1 MTRCHKKKGFDL
13 FRVVGIGCRAV
24 GFAGRTGVHL
34 ATGILAGTAAT
45 LETATGALNDVC
57 HGRTEKALDRVGRRV
72 DQVVAG
78 FGQALDGT
86 VQLAEEAAKA
96 PSPEAFLSDGKNAR
110 RAAFI
115 ASLGIGALAGASLLD
130 GVGDANVD
138 MDADAGGFDGAPEGT
153 FAYASLPDG
162 SVENGMFVGDES
174 DLEAL
179 IDAGKDPTAEHVDAE
194 DAVRDPG
201 VRAEFLAQHGY
212 DELPE
217 GYEVHH
223 IQPISEGGA
232 DSPENMILVSEAE
245 HDEITA
251 AHREYYGWKA

>member
-1 MTRCHKKKGFDL
+1 MS
-13 FRVVGIGCRAV
+13 
-24 GFAGRTGVHL
+24 
-34 ATGILAGTAAT
+34 
-45 LETATGALNDVC
+45 N
-57 HGRTEKALDRVGRRV
+57 
-72 DQVVAG
+72 
-78 FGQALDGT
+78 
-86 VQLAEEAAKA
+86 
-96 PSPEAFLSDGKNAR
+96 GKNAR

-130 GVGDANVD
+130 SAGDADV
-138 MDADAGGFDGAPEGT
+138 DADVGCLEGMPEGT
-153 FAYASLPDG
+153 FTYASLPEG

-179 IDAGKDPTAEHVDAE
+179 IDAGKDPTAEHVEAE
-194 DAVRDPG
+194 DSVRDPG
-201 VRAEFLAQHGY
+201 VRAAFLAQHGY

-232 DSPENMILVSEAE
+232 DSVDNMILVSEAE

>member
-1 MTRCHKKKGFDL
+1 MARFQREKGINL
-13 FRVVGIGCRAV
+13 SRAVRIGCQVV

-45 LETATGALNDVC
+45 INTAAGALNDVC
-57 HGRTEKALDRVGRRV
+57 HGRTEKAFDRVGRHV

-78 FGQALDGT
+78 FGEALDGT
-86 VQLAEEAAKA
+86 AQLVEDAAKA
-96 PSPEAFLSDGKNAR
+96 PSPEAFLSNGKNAR

-130 GVGDANVD
+130 SAGDADVD
-138 MDADAGGFDGAPEGT
+138 AEPGGLDGMPEGSFT
-153 FAYASLPDG
+153 YASLPEG
-162 SVENGMFVGDES
+162 SVENGMFVGDGA
-174 DLEAL
+174 DLQSL
-179 IDAGKDPTAEHVDAE
+179 IDAGKDPMAEHVDAE
-194 DAVRDPG
+194 DTVRDPA

-232 DSPENMILVSEAE
+232 DSVENMILVSEDE

>member
-1 MTRCHKKKGFDL
+1 MARLRERKGFSL
-13 FRVVGIGCRAV
+13 SRAVRIGCQAV

-34 ATGILAGTAAT
+34 ATGILTGTAAT
-45 LETATGALNDVC
+45 IHTAAGALNDIC
-57 HGRTEKALDRVGRRV
+57 HGRTEKAVDRVGRRV

-86 VQLAEEAAKA
+86 AQLVEDAAKA
-96 PSPEAFLSDGKNAR
+96 PSLEAFLSNGKNAR

-130 GVGDANVD
+130 GAGDVD
-138 MDADAGGFDGAPEGT
+138 AETGGVEGVPDGSFT
-153 FAYASLPDG
+153 YASLPEG

-179 IDAGKDPTAEHVDAE
+179 IDAGKDPTAEHVDADE
-194 DAVRDPG
+194 VVRDPT

-232 DSPENMILVSEAE
+232 DSVENMILVSEAE
-245 HDEITA
+245 HGEITA

>member
-1 MTRCHKKKGFDL
+1 MARFQREKGINL
-13 FRVVGIGCRAV
+13 SRAVRIGCQVV

-45 LETATGALNDVC
+45 INTAAGALNDVC
-57 HGRTEKALDRVGRRV
+57 HGRTEKAFDRVGRRV

-78 FGQALDGT
+78 FGEALDGT
-86 VQLAEEAAKA
+86 AQLVEDAAKA
-96 PSPEAFLSDGKNAR
+96 PSPEAFLSNGKNAR

-130 GVGDANVD
+130 SAGDADVD
-138 MDADAGGFDGAPEGT
+138 AEPGGLDGMPEGSFT
-153 FAYASLPDG
+153 YASLPEG
-162 SVENGMFVGDES
+162 SVENGMFVGDGA
-174 DLEAL
+174 DLQSL
-179 IDAGKDPTAEHVDAE
+179 IDAGKDPMAEHVDAE
-194 DAVRDPG
+194 DTVRDPA

-232 DSPENMILVSEAE
+232 DSVENMILVSEDE

>member
-1 MTRCHKKKGFDL
+1 MARLRERKGFSL
-13 FRVVGIGCRAV
+13 SRAVGLGCRAA
-24 GFAGRTGVHL
+24 GFAGRTGL
-34 ATGILAGTAAT
+34 YMATGILSGTAAT
-45 LETATGALNDVC
+45 IHTAAGALNDVC
-57 HGRTEKALDRVGRRV
+57 RGRTEKAVDRVGRRV

-86 VQLAEEAAKA
+86 AALVEDAAKA
-96 PSPEAFLSDGKNAR
+96 PSPEAFLSNGRNAR

-115 ASLGIGALAGASLLD
+115 ATLGIGALAGASLLD
-130 GVGDANVD
+130 AAGDAEVD
-138 MDADAGGFDGAPEGT
+138 AEPEGFTGAPEGAFT
-153 FAYASLPDG
+153 YASLPEG

-179 IDAGKDPTAEHVDAE
+179 IDAGKDPTAEHVEADE
-194 DAVRDPG
+194 VVRDPA
-201 VRAEFLAQHGY
+201 VRTEFLAQHGY

-223 IQPISEGGA
+223 IQPVSEGGP
-232 DSPENMILVSEAE
+232 DSVDNMILVSEAE

>member
-1 MTRCHKKKGFDL
+1 MARFQREKGINL
-13 FRVVGIGCRAV
+13 SRAVRIGCQVV

-45 LETATGALNDVC
+45 INTAAGALNDVC
-57 HGRTEKALDRVGRRV
+57 HGRTEKAFDRVGRRV

-86 VQLAEEAAKA
+86 AQLVEDAAKA
-96 PSPEAFLSDGKNAR
+96 PSPEAFLSNGKNAQ

-130 GVGDANVD
+130 GAGDV
-138 MDADAGGFDGAPEGT
+138 DADAEPGGAEGMPEGSFT
-153 FAYASLPDG
+153 CASLPEG
-162 SVENGMFVGDES
+162 SVENGMFVGNAS

-179 IDAGKDPTAEHVDAE
+179 IDAGKDPTSEHVDAE
-194 DAVRDPG
+194 DAMRDPG

-212 DELPE
+212 DELPD

-232 DSPENMILVSEAE
+232 DSVENMILVSEAE

>member
-1 MTRCHKKKGFDL
+1 MARLRERKGFSL
-13 FRVVGIGCRAV
+13 ARALGIGFQAA
-24 GFAGRTGVHL
+24 GFAGRTGLHM

-45 LETATGALNDVC
+45 IQTAAGALNDVC
-57 HGRTEKALDRVGRRV
+57 HGRTEKAVDRVGRRV
-72 DQVVAG
+72 DQVIAG
-78 FGQALDGT
+78 FGEALDGT
-86 VQLAEEAAKA
+86 AKLVEDAAKA
-96 PSPEAFLSDGKNAR
+96 PSPEAFLSNGKNAR
-110 RAAFI
+110 RTAFI

-130 GVGDANVD
+130 SAGDADVD
-138 MDADAGGFDGAPEGT
+138 AEPGGLDGMPEGSFT
-153 FAYASLPDG
+153 YASLPEG

-174 DLEAL
+174 DLQSL
-179 IDAGKDPTAEHVDAE
+179 IDAGKDPMAEHVGAE
-194 DAVRDPG
+194 DTVRDPA
-201 VRAEFLAQHGY
+201 VRAEFLVQHGY

-232 DSPENMILVSEAE
+232 DSVENMILVSEAE

>member
-1 MTRCHKKKGFDL
+1 MS
-13 FRVVGIGCRAV
+13 
-24 GFAGRTGVHL
+24 
-34 ATGILAGTAAT
+34 
-45 LETATGALNDVC
+45 N
-57 HGRTEKALDRVGRRV
+57 
-72 DQVVAG
+72 
-78 FGQALDGT
+78 
-86 VQLAEEAAKA
+86 
-96 PSPEAFLSDGKNAR
+96 GKNAQ

-130 GVGDANVD
+130 GAGDV
-138 MDADAGGFDGAPEGT
+138 DADAEPGGAEGMPEGSFT
-153 FAYASLPDG
+153 YASLPEG
-162 SVENGMFVGDES
+162 SVENGMFVGNAS

-179 IDAGKDPTAEHVDAE
+179 IDAGKDPTSEHVDAE

-212 DELPE
+212 DELPD

-232 DSPENMILVSEAE
+232 DSVENMILVSEAE

>member
-1 MTRCHKKKGFDL
+1 MS
-13 FRVVGIGCRAV
+13 
-24 GFAGRTGVHL
+24 
-34 ATGILAGTAAT
+34 
-45 LETATGALNDVC
+45 N
-57 HGRTEKALDRVGRRV
+57 
-72 DQVVAG
+72 
-78 FGQALDGT
+78 
-86 VQLAEEAAKA
+86 
-96 PSPEAFLSDGKNAR
+96 GKNAR

-130 GVGDANVD
+130 GVGDADV
-138 MDADAGGFDGAPEGT
+138 DADAGGLEGMPEGS
-153 FAYASLPDG
+153 FAYASLPEG

-179 IDAGKDPTAEHVDAE
+179 IDAGKAPTAEHVDAE
-194 DAVRDPG
+194 DAVRDPA

-212 DELPE
+212 DELPA

-232 DSPENMILVSEAE
+232 DSVDNMILVSEAE
-245 HDEITA
+245 HAEITA

>member
-1 MTRCHKKKGFDL
+1 MARFQREKGINL
-13 FRVVGIGCRAV
+13 SRAVRIGCQAV
-24 GFAGRTGVHL
+24 GFAGRTSVHL

-45 LETATGALNDVC
+45 IHTAAGALNDVC
-57 HGRTEKALDRVGRRV
+57 HGRTERAFDRVGRRV

-86 VQLAEEAAKA
+86 AQLVEDADKA
-96 PSPEAFLSDGKNAR
+96 PSPEAFLSNGKNAR

-130 GVGDANVD
+130 SAGDADV
-138 MDADAGGFDGAPEGT
+138 DADVGGLEGMPEGT
-153 FAYASLPDG
+153 FTNASLPEG

-179 IDAGKDPTAEHVDAE
+179 IDAGKDPTAEHVEAE
-194 DAVRDPG
+194 DSVRDPG
-201 VRAEFLAQHGY
+201 VRAAFLAQHGY

-217 GYEVHH
+217 ATKCTTSNRF
-223 IQPISEGGA
+223 PK
-232 DSPENMILVSEAE
+232 AE
-245 HDEITA
+245 PTA
-251 AHREYYGWKA
+251 STT

>member
-1 MTRCHKKKGFDL
+1 MPRFQRKKDINL
-13 FRVVGIGCRAV
+13 SRAVRIGCQAV
-24 GFAGRTGVHL
+24 SFAGRTGLHL
-34 ATGILAGTAAT
+34 ATGVLRGTAAT
-45 LETATGALNDVC
+45 IDTAAHALNDVC
-57 HGRTEKALDRVGRRV
+57 HGRTERAADRVGRRV

-78 FGQALDGT
+78 FGQALDNT
-86 VQLAEEAAKA
+86 AQLVEDAAKA
-96 PSPEAFLSDGKNAR
+96 PSPEAFLSDGRNAR

-130 GVGDANVD
+130 GVGDA
-138 MDADAGGFDGAPEGT
+138 DADTEASGLVDAPDGA
-153 FAYASLPDG
+153 FAYAALPEG

-179 IDAGKDPTAEHVDAE
+179 IDAGKDPTAEHINAE

-223 IQPISEGGA
+223 IRPISEGGA
-232 DSPENMILVSEAE
+232 DSVENMILVSEAE

>member
-1 MTRCHKKKGFDL
+1 MARFQREKGINL
-13 FRVVGIGCRAV
+13 SRAVRIGCQAV
-24 GFAGRTGVHL
+24 GFAGRTSVHL

-45 LETATGALNDVC
+45 INTAPGALNDVC
-57 HGRTEKALDRVGRRV
+57 HGRTEKAFDRVGRRV

-86 VQLAEEAAKA
+86 AQLVEDAAKA
-96 PSPEAFLSDGKNAR
+96 PSPEAFLSNGKNAR

-130 GVGDANVD
+130 SSGDADV
-138 MDADAGGFDGAPEGT
+138 DADVGGLEGMPEGT
-153 FAYASLPDG
+153 FTYASLPEG

-179 IDAGKDPTAEHVDAE
+179 IDAGKDPTAEHVEAE
-194 DAVRDPG
+194 DSVRDPG
-201 VRAEFLAQHGY
+201 VRTAFLAQHGY

-232 DSPENMILVSEAE
+232 DSVDNMILVSEAE

>member
-1 MTRCHKKKGFDL
+1 MVNLIAHSFFQL
-13 FRVVGIGCRAV
+13 FFRQVENG
-24 GFAGRTGVHL
+24 
-34 ATGILAGTAAT
+34 
-45 LETATGALNDVC
+45 
-57 HGRTEKALDRVGRRV
+57 V

-86 VQLAEEAAKA
+86 AQLVKDAAKA
-96 PSPEAFLSDGKNAR
+96 PSPEAFLSNGKNAR

-130 GVGDANVD
+130 SAGDADV
-138 MDADAGGFDGAPEGT
+138 DADVGGLEGMPEGT
-153 FAYASLPDG
+153 FTYASLPEG
-162 SVENGMFVGDES
+162 SVENGMFMGDES

-179 IDAGKDPTAEHVDAE
+179 IDAGKDPTAEHVEAE
-194 DAVRDPG
+194 DSVRDPG
-201 VRAEFLAQHGY
+201 VRAAFLAQHGY

-232 DSPENMILVSEAE
+232 DSVDNMILVSEAE